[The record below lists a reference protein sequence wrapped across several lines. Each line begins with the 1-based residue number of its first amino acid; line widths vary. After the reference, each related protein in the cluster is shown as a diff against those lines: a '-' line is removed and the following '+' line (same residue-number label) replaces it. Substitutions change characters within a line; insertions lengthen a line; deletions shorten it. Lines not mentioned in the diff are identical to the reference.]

1 MRKFRSDRASLTRL
15 IGRAPQR
22 DANDKAVEL
31 VPCDPQWPQ
40 AFQRIRG
47 RLLAL
52 LPQALSIDHIGS
64 TSIPGMIA
72 KPLIDIDI
80 VLPGLGHIEDATR
93 VLLAEGYEP
102 RGNRYDDDVWA
113 FLSKGSVPVERVYL
127 CPFGN
132 GTHRNRL
139 AFRDYLTAHPQAA
152 ADYAALKRRLA
163 AEFRMD
169 GDGYT
174 AHKREFVDAIV
185 ARALAG
191 DG

>member
-1 MRKFRSDRASLTRL
+1 MRTHN
-15 IGRAPQR
+15 P
-22 DANDKAVEL
+22 VEL
-31 VPCDPQWPQ
+31 VPYDPQWPQ
-40 AFQRIRG
+40 AFRRIRDG
-47 RLLAL
+47 LLAL

-64 TSIPGMIA
+64 TSIPRMTA

-80 VLPGLGHIEDATR
+80 VLPGLGHVDGATG

-113 FLSKGSVPVERVYL
+113 FLSKGSVPAERVYL
-127 CPFGN
+127 CPSGN

-139 AFRDYLTAHPQAA
+139 AFRDYLIAHPQAA
-152 ADYAALKRRLA
+152 ADYAVLKRRLA

-169 GDGYT
+169 GDRYT
-174 AHKREFVDAIV
+174 ARKREFVDAIV

>member
-1 MRKFRSDRASLTRL
+1 MTTHN
-15 IGRAPQR
+15 P
-22 DANDKAVEL
+22 VEL
-31 VPCDPQWPQ
+31 VPYDPQWPQ

-80 VLPGLGHIEDATR
+80 VLPGLEHIEDATR
-93 VLLAEGYEP
+93 RLLADGFEP
-102 RGNRYDDDVWA
+102 RGNRYDDEVWA
-113 FLSKGSVPVERVYL
+113 FLSRGSVPAERVYL
-127 CPFGN
+127 CPEGN

-139 AFRDYLTAHPQAA
+139 AFRDYLIAHPQAA

-169 GDGYT
+169 GDRYT

>member
-1 MRKFRSDRASLTRL
+1 MQMTKHH
-15 IGRAPQR
+15 
-22 DANDKAVEL
+22 AVEL

-52 LPQALSIDHIGS
+52 LPQVLFIDHIGS

-80 VLPGLGHIEDATR
+80 VLPGPGHIEDATR

-113 FLSKGSVPVERVYL
+113 LLSRGLVPAERVYL
-127 CPFGN
+127 CPTGN

-139 AFRDYLTAHPQAA
+139 AFRDYLIAHPLAA

>member
-1 MRKFRSDRASLTRL
+1 M
-15 IGRAPQR
+15 
-22 DANDKAVEL
+22 
-31 VPCDPQWPQ
+31 PCDPQWPQ

-52 LPQALSIDHIGS
+52 LPQVLFIDHIGS

-80 VLPGLGHIEDATR
+80 VLPGPWHIEDATR

-113 FLSKGSVPVERVYL
+113 LLSRGSVPAERVYL
-127 CPFGN
+127 CPTGN

-139 AFRDYLTAHPQAA
+139 AFRDYLIAHPLAA

-174 AHKREFVDAIV
+174 SHKREFVDAIV
-185 ARALAG
+185 ARA
-191 DG
+191 

>member
-1 MRKFRSDRASLTRL
+1 MATHN
-15 IGRAPQR
+15 P
-22 DANDKAVEL
+22 VEL
-31 VPCDPQWPQ
+31 VPYDPQWPE

-64 TSIPGMIA
+64 TSIPGMMA
-72 KPLIDIDI
+72 KPLFDIDI
-80 VLPGLGHIEDATR
+80 VIPGLGHIEDATR

-113 FLSKGSVPVERVYL
+113 FLSKGSVPAERVYL
-127 CPFGN
+127 CPTGN

-139 AFRDYLTAHPQAA
+139 AFRDYLIAHPQAA

-163 AEFRMD
+163 AEFKMD
-169 GDGYT
+169 GDRYT

-185 ARALAG
+185 ARALTG

>member
-1 MRKFRSDRASLTRL
+1 MATHN
-15 IGRAPQR
+15 P
-22 DANDKAVEL
+22 VEL
-31 VPCDPQWPQ
+31 VPYDPQWPQ
-40 AFQRIRG
+40 VFQRIRG

-80 VLPGLGHIEDATR
+80 VLPGLVHIEDATR
-93 VLLAEGYEP
+93 VLLADSFEP
-102 RGNRYDDDVWA
+102 RGNRYDDEVWA
-113 FLSKGSVPVERVYL
+113 FLSRGSVPAERVYL
-127 CPFGN
+127 CPEGN

-139 AFRDYLTAHPQAA
+139 AFRDYLIAHPQAA

-169 GDGYT
+169 GDRYT

>member
-1 MRKFRSDRASLTRL
+1 MTTHS
-15 IGRAPQR
+15 P
-22 DANDKAVEL
+22 VEL

-40 AFQRIRG
+40 AFRRIRD

-72 KPLIDIDI
+72 KPIIDIDI
-80 VLPGLGHIEDATR
+80 VLPGLGHIDGATR

-102 RGNRYDDDVWA
+102 RGNRYDDQVWA
-113 FLSKGSVPVERVYL
+113 FLSRNLEPAERVYL
-127 CPFGN
+127 CPTGN

-139 AFRDYLTAHPQAA
+139 AFRDYLVAHPLAA

-174 AHKREFVDAIV
+174 AHKREFVDATV

>member
-1 MRKFRSDRASLTRL
+1 MATHN
-15 IGRAPQR
+15 P
-22 DANDKAVEL
+22 VEL
-31 VPCDPQWPQ
+31 VPYDPQWPQ
-40 AFQRIRG
+40 VFQRIRG
-47 RLLAL
+47 RLLSL

-80 VLPGLGHIEDATR
+80 VLPGLVHIEDATR

-102 RGNRYDDDVWA
+102 RGNRYDDEVWA
-113 FLSKGSVPVERVYL
+113 FLSRGSVPAERVYL
-127 CPFGN
+127 CPAGN
-132 GTHRNRL
+132 GTHRKRL
-139 AFRDYLTAHPQAA
+139 AFRDYLIAHPQTA
-152 ADYAALKRRLA
+152 ADYVTLKRRLA

-169 GDGYT
+169 GDRYT
-174 AHKREFVDAIV
+174 AHKRDFVDAVV